1 MRTYLVEMIW
11 SFLRVLHGVD
21 AIKTRFVQLR
31 EPRSAL
37 SVVGIEVFFDDARCS
52 CCLWV
57 QWPTLPP
64 TKHISCMGPWCHQWW
79 LTFLTQ
85 FVFWEIYSETA
96 EAFFRMLGDPTA
108 AEYQH
113 ATQT

>member
-21 AIKTRFVQLR
+21 AIKERFVQLR
-31 EPRSAL
+31 EPRGAL

-64 TKHISCMGPWCHQWW
+64 TKHISCMGPWCHQWCY
-79 LTFLTQ
+79 LRVSSVIPGRTC
-85 FVFWEIYSETA
+85 EGKEKK
-96 EAFFRMLGDPTA
+96 PTLA
-108 AEYQH
+108 MK
-113 ATQT
+113 